1 MKITRFKDIPQLTR
15 AETYNTNIP
24 LTHILKTLS
33 EWEEDEYYHLQ
44 LKRLTGTIKKPVS
57 VQRNI
62 DRNSGWLK

>member
-44 LKRLTGTIKKPVS
+44 VNYPPLRS
-57 VQRNI
+57 I
-62 DRNSGWLK
+62 DLEAGA